1 MEQQDETAARPQE
14 EAAPAEERAEQA
26 AAAELDPAAL
36 ERERDEY
43 KDLLL
48 RKSAEF
54 DNYRKRVERE
64 RREIIQYAASEVFEG
79 LLPILDDFERA
90 LRAPAGDS
98 VEAYRQGVELIR
110 KQLLDFLAKHD
121 VRPIEA
127 LGAAFDPRFH
137 EAVTYE
143 ERPGSRD
150 GEVIEEIRRGYMHG
164 DRLLRPAVVRVAKA

>member
-1 MEQQDETAARPQE
+1 MEQRDDTAARPLE
-14 EAAPAEERAEQA
+14 EAAPAEERVESG
-26 AAAELDPAAL
+26 AAAEPDLAAL

-43 KDLLL
+43 RDLLL

-64 RREIIQYAASEVFEG
+64 RRELVQYAASEVFEG

-90 LRAPAGDS
+90 LQAPAGGS
-98 VEAYRQGVELIR
+98 AEAYRQGIELIH
-110 KQLLDFLAKHD
+110 KQLVDFLAKRG
-121 VRPIEA
+121 VKPIEA
-127 LGAAFDPRFH
+127 LGSSFDPRFH
-137 EAVTYE
+137 EAITYE

-150 GEVIEEIRRGYMHG
+150 GEVVEEIRRGYVHG